1 MITLRLRVAFA
12 GCVYRLRLKVAGCRV
27 AVAGCVY
34 RLQGCGCRLND
45 GFELLGLNN

>member
-12 GCVYRLRLKVAGCRV
+12 GCVYRLQVAGCRV
-27 AVAGCVY
+27 AFEGC